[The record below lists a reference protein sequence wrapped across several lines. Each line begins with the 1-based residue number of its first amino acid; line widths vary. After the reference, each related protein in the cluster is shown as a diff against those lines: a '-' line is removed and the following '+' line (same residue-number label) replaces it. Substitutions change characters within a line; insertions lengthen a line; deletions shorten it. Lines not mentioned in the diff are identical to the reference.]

1 MLFIAGDAWESLVTE
16 ARHMTTNTPALR
28 RQRHY
33 VIVHKAA
40 MVVAMASG
48 TFALVAMLFGSPASF
63 GLALALCG
71 AAWIVTHFVEYLT
84 EQDAVAVR
92 SRRQRSTRR
101 ATGSLRL
108 TGSH

>member
-1 MLFIAGDAWESLVTE
+1 MV
-16 ARHMTTNTPALR
+16 
-28 RQRHY
+28 
-33 VIVHKAA
+33 AA
-40 MVVAMASG
+40 IASG

-92 SRRQRSTRR
+92 RRRPRSAGRV
-101 ATGSLRL
+101 TGSARL
-108 TGSH
+108 TASH

>member
-1 MLFIAGDAWESLVTE
+1 MLFSAADARELLVTE
-16 ARHMTTNTPALR
+16 AHHMTTSTSTLR
-28 RQRHY
+28 RQSHY

-40 MVVAMASG
+40 MVVAIASG

-84 EQDAVAVR
+84 EQDAVAARRRRPR
-92 SRRQRSTRR
+92 SARRV
-101 ATGSLRL
+101 TGASRL
-108 TGSH
+108 TASH